1 MNQNQFRSLML
12 FLPALVIVPLNTS
25 YALSPQ
31 QYCESLEKKSPDS
44 FEILNLEGGRMEGA
58 VPVTSTFEK
67 PFGPGNAQQVSFE
80 ACGSRYEL
88 SIDSTNGTNVLR
100 TASPTYPVCGAV
112 AGVPSTSLYIKGDA
126 IDLPPAGDLCLNA
139 AGYNAKNGNSCH
151 LDKIEILRNRGG
163 GGTVKF
169 TKSELGAVG
178 SLSVKYCLKGKF
190 MFAAMRSGPMSRP
203 YDSVQSC
210 VSSDGR
216 STPGVFTNKKPL
228 QGEIFENVK
237 KWLLDEKG
245 CI

>member
-67 PFGPGNAQQVSFE
+67 PFTLYGVSSKISFE
-80 ACGSRYEL
+80 ACGGRYEL
-88 SIDSTNGTNVLR
+88 SVGSTTSILGMVN
-100 TASPTYPVCGAV
+100 SIYPICGA
-112 AGVPSTSLYIKGDA
+112 GNSVPSTAMYLNGGA
-126 IDLPPAGDLCLNA
+126 NDLPNAGDLCSNV
-139 AGYNAKNGNSCH
+139 AGYSAKNGNSCH
-151 LDKIEILRNRGG
+151 LDKIEISYVGG

-169 TKSELGAVG
+169 TKTELGAVG

-190 MFAAMRSGPMSRP
+190 MFAAMRSGPLSRP